1 MDIVNRRVRSRIMA
15 AVPQRDSAP
24 EMVVRRLVHR
34 MGYRYR
40 LHVRQLAGSPDLVF
54 PRLKRVVFVHG
65 CFWHRHT
72 CKRATTPA
80 TRRAFWEEKFE
91 QNKARDRRNSRALR
105 RAGWG
110 VLIVWECWTR
120 RPDRL
125 EERLAKFLA
134 S

>member
-1 MDIVNRRVRSRIMA
+1 MDVVSAEKRRQMMA

-24 EMVVRRLVHR
+24 EMVVRRLVHG

-40 LHVRQLAGSPDLVF
+40 LHVRQLSGSPDLVF

-65 CFWHRHT
+65 CFWHRHW
-72 CKRATTPA
+72 CKRVTTPA
-80 TRRAFWEEKFE
+80 TRSAFWAEKFE
-91 QNKARDRRNSRALR
+91 QNKARDRRNNRALR

-120 RPDRL
+120 RPEWL
-125 EERLAKFLA
+125 KERLARFLA

>member
-1 MDIVNRRVRSRIMA
+1 MDIVSPEQRSRMMA

-24 EMVVRRLVHR
+24 EMLVRRLVHR

-54 PRLKRVVFVHG
+54 PRLKKLVFVHG
-65 CFWHRHT
+65 CFWHRHR

-80 TRRAFWEEKFE
+80 TRRAFWAEKFE
-91 QNKARDRRNSRALR
+91 KNKARDRRNNRVLR
-105 RAGWG
+105 RAGWR

-120 RPDRL
+120 RPEGL
-125 EERLAKFLA
+125 EERLARFLA